1 MPDSVPVVGIAIDIL
16 VILFLVWSLI
26 RGWRMGFLYQL
37 GILAFLAVAYFV
49 ARGLTSLVDK
59 PVAKMLGAS
68 PLVAGTVSFFVI
80 FFVLGLIGA
89 IVVRRITKDLIPDS
103 SSLSGLNRFLGAAV
117 SLAKGVLIA
126 YLAIVL
132 LLQVQRIAAK
142 TPIPIQSSI
151 AAGYVAK
158 HNFFDRG
165 EVGALVKLVWVVSTR
180 DPQQLMKDP
189 RAQKLLAHPKAK
201 VLQTPEV
208 LAALAGQDY
217 VTLLRNDALWDFL
230 DEPDV
235 QETLAEFD
243 WVEDAPKQPPEP
255 PPQP

>member
-1 MPDSVPVVGIAIDIL
+1 MRGVGIAIDIL
-16 VILFLVWSLI
+16 VVLFLIWSLI

-49 ARGLTSLVDK
+49 ARGLTSLAEK
-59 PVAKMLGAS
+59 PIAKMMGSS
-68 PLVAGTVSFFVI
+68 PLIAGTVTFFAI
-80 FFVLGLIGA
+80 FFVLGLVGA
-89 IVVRRITKDLIPDS
+89 IVARRMTKDLIPDS

-132 LLQVQRIAAK
+132 LLQVQRIAGK
-142 TPIPIQSSI
+142 TAVPVQSSI
-151 AAGYVAK
+151 AASYVAK

-189 RAQKLLAHPKAK
+189 RAQKLIAHPKAK
-201 VLQTPEV
+201 VLQTPAV
-208 LAALAGQDY
+208 LAALASQDY

-235 QETLAEFD
+235 QETLATFD
-243 WVEDAPKQPPEP
+243 WFEDTGKPSPEP
-255 PPQP
+255 ARTP